1 MILVITAI
9 IIWQTHHL
17 IAHPSIVIALGVV
30 WAGSSTLLRVKR
42 DSLGAEGK
50 YVDWWSVPHV
60 TTGILF
66 GLFGMPL
73 VFVVALAITW
83 ELVEIF
89 AHTAEYPT
97 NRITDIV
104 LAVAGWSAAM
114 LLAGGEFPL
123 LP

>member
-1 MILVITAI
+1 MISVITAI
-9 IIWQTHHL
+9 VIWQTHHL
-17 IAHPSIVIALGVV
+17 IARPPIVIALGIV
-30 WAGSSTLLRVKR
+30 WAGSSALLRAKC

-73 VFVVALAITW
+73 TLVVALAVTW

-89 AHTAEYPT
+89 AHTPEYPT
-97 NRITDIV
+97 NRITDVV
-104 LAVAGWSAAM
+104 LAVIGWAAAM
-114 LLAGGEFPL
+114 LIAGGDFPL